1 MSAAARP
8 QTTTPTRDELIRA
21 HTDAARRIALRM
33 ARRCPQW
40 VQREDLIAAGMI
52 GLVEAAE
59 RFDGTRTEPFLAFAE
74 HRIRGAV
81 LDELRRGDIMPR
93 RMRQLARRISDVVHN
108 LSHGGEP
115 PSDQRIADALGVTVE
130 SYRDELSSLRNV
142 DVERLDTQRIAVMR
156 DLDVLPDAA
165 ASQREVRDQISTALA
180 SLAARDVTILGMY
193 FVEEQTYQQIADTLA
208 ITPSRVCQ
216 LLWRAIARL
225 RHQLAGEH
233 AA

>member
-1 MSAAARP
+1 MK
-8 QTTTPTRDELIRA
+8 
-21 HTDAARRIALRM
+21 DAIFISYARRDGADLALRL
-33 ARRCPQW
+33 QK
-40 VQREDLIAAGMI
+40 DLTAAG
-52 GLVEAAE
+52 
-59 RFDGTRTEPFLAFAE
+59 FD
-74 HRIRGAV
+74 V
-81 LDELRRGDIMPR
+81 W
-93 RMRQLARRISDVVHN
+93 
-108 LSHGGEP
+108 
-115 PSDQRIADALGVTVE
+115 
-130 SYRDELSSLRNV
+130 
-142 DVERLDTQRIAVMR
+142 LDTQRIAVMR